1 MAARNVCCCS
11 IGDACLASLSWRLTS
26 LLCAH
31 VAVAGLH
38 LLMERKTTGFLF
50 FLLLLLAADVA
61 VKTAEARYCFTE
73 SHRFGGLCL
82 SYRNCGHVCKTEGF
96 TGGECRGFRRRCF
109 CTKIC

>member
-1 MAARNVCCCS
+1 MPSKLIVAAYKPSLRTRCRF
-11 IGDACLASLSWRLTS
+11 ACTLP
-26 LLCAH
+26 
-31 VAVAGLH
+31 

-50 FLLLLLAADVA
+50 LLLLLLAADVA
-61 VKTAEARYCFTE
+61 VKTAEARYCFTQ

-96 TGGECRGFRRRCF
+96 SGGECRGFRRRCF